1 MKAKLDENLGRSCAA
16 MLAASGHDIS
26 TIPEQG
32 MSSWPDEQV
41 LEACHREGRALVTLD
56 LDFSNPIRFPPDGT
70 PGIIVLRLPSP
81 VTLGQLKAAL
91 GALDAALASRSVAGK
106 LWIVQPGAV
115 REYEG
120 QRG

>member
-1 MKAKLDENLGRSCAA
+1 MKAKPDENLGRSCAA

-26 TIPEQG
+26 TVPEQG

-56 LDFSNPIRFPPDGT
+56 LDSSNPIRFPPDGT
-70 PGIIVLRLPSP
+70 PGSIVLRLPSP

>member
-16 MLAASGHDIS
+16 MLTASGHDIS
-26 TIPEQG
+26 TVREQG
-32 MSSWPDEQV
+32 MSSWADEQV
-41 LEACHREGRALVTLD
+41 LTACQREGRTLVTLD
-56 LDFSNPIRFPPDGT
+56 LDFSNPLRFPPDGT
-70 PGIIVLRLPSP
+70 PGIVVLRLPSP

-91 GALDAALASRSVAGK
+91 AALDAALASRSVLGK

-120 QRG
+120 QSG